1 MKSESTI
8 IDSIPLLVQK
18 RFVSAKLNS
27 FKEIQKCKTLKNSFE
42 PELNQ

>member
-1 MKSESTI
+1 MKSERTI

-27 FKEIQKCKTLKNSFE
+27 FKEIQMQNFKNSFE

>member
-27 FKEIQKCKTLKNSFE
+27 FKEIDNCKIYEIPSNRS
-42 PELNQ
+42 